1 LFVVDD
7 FFDKALSEKQ
17 RGIATQSNEE
27 KDETRVTAVSRY
39 LPVVILANT
48 FLKQFHVL
56 NQMG

>member
-1 LFVVDD
+1 LFVVVD

-27 KDETRVTAVSRY
+27 KDETRVTVMSWN
-39 LPVVILANT
+39 LPVLILANT
-48 FLKQFHVL
+48 FLKQLHVL